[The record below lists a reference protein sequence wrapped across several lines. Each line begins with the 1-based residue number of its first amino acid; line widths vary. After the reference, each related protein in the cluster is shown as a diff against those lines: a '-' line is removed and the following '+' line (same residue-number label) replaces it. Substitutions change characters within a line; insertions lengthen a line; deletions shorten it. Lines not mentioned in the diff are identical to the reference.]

1 MKRMRLRD
9 RVALGAACHA
19 GLEAFIQ
26 QNWNEKG
33 RDGDTRSPFKQEG

>member
-1 MKRMRLRD
+1 VTGSPSAWLATLGWKRSSS
-9 RVALGAACHA
+9 
-19 GLEAFIQ
+19 